1 MTKICA
7 KRKLLHDIN
16 NFKEAYMNLLNSVT
30 EYEVTT
36 GESVNDL
43 KWFVDRYPFDC
54 ALEDLPILSWVNGRD
69 TKIDL
74 RNFKVLNYEYLN
86 TGGNCMVGVFT
97 VWLTDEKR
105 TVYALTNE
113 EGCNLAVV
121 DYISNEL
128 DIDDYDELIIDN
140 CVFSFLTGTEKYFD
154 LYRYCLAE
162 YTKSDC
168 RYFGNVVPI
177 KYMLLSDELQ
187 EKVHPDYYVW
197 LEEQGY
203 DEVMTDG
210 VNILTHPDYDAMF
223 TDPHEDDE
231 DLQAVKEWKS
241 WHDGLINNT
250 TTDEEMDSFYEKKY
264 RLTFNGKRV
273 YLPFNAD
280 TFNKINDLL
289 DSVIREW

>member
-1 MTKICA
+1 MSKTSA

-16 NFKEAYMNLLNSVT
+16 NFKEAYVNLLNSVSD
-30 EYEVTT
+30 YEAET

-54 ALEDLPILSWVNGRD
+54 ALEDLPINSWVNGRD
-69 TKIDL
+69 TEIDL
-74 RNFKVLNYEYLN
+74 QNFKILSYEYLN
-86 TGGNCMVGVFT
+86 TGGNTMVGIFT
-97 VWLTDEKR
+97 VWLPEEKR

-128 DIDDYDELIIDN
+128 EIHDYDELIIDH
-140 CVFSFLTGTEKYFD
+140 CVFSFLTGTEEYFD
-154 LYRYCLAE
+154 LYRYCLNE

-168 RYFGNVVPI
+168 RYFGISRGIPY
-177 KYMLLSDELQ
+177 KLLSDELQ
-187 EKVHPDYYVW
+187 NKVDTDYYVW
-197 LEEQGY
+197 LEDHNY
-203 DEVMTDG
+203 DVMTDG
-210 VNILTHPDYDAMF
+210 VDIMVHPDYDMLF

-231 DLQAVKEWKS
+231 DLQAVKEWRV
-241 WHDGLINNT
+241 WHDNLINRD
-250 TTDEEMDSFYEKKY
+250 TTDEELEAFYDKKY

-273 YLPFNAD
+273 HLPFNAD

>member
-1 MTKICA
+1 MSKTSA
-7 KRKLLHDIN
+7 TRKLLHDIN
-16 NFKEAYMNLLNSVT
+16 NFKEAYMNLLNSVSD
-30 EYEVTT
+30 YEAET

-69 TKIDL
+69 TNIDL
-74 RNFKVLNYEYLN
+74 QNFKILNYEYLN
-86 TGGNCMVGVFT
+86 TGGNTMVGIFT
-97 VWLTDEKR
+97 VWLTEEKR

-140 CVFSFLTGTEKYFD
+140 CVFSFLTGTEEYFD
-154 LYRYCLAE
+154 LYRYCLNA
-162 YTKSDC
+162 YNKSDC
-168 RYFGNVVPI
+168 RYFGISRCVPY
-177 KYMLLSDELQ
+177 KLLSDELQ
-187 EKVHPDYYVW
+187 AKVDPDYYVW
-197 LEEQGY
+197 LEEHNY
-203 DEVMTDG
+203 EVLTDG
-210 VNILTHPDYDAMF
+210 VDIVVHPDYDMLF

-231 DLQAVKEWKS
+231 DLQAVKEWRV
-241 WHDGLINNT
+241 WHDGLINKH
-250 TTDEEMDSFYEKKY
+250 TTDEEMDAFYEKKY

-280 TFNKINDLL
+280 TFNKINELL